1 MLNKTEILGT
11 VDTIASKRLFVD
23 RKWLVDRETS
33 IALNRT
39 LEKLGLIEFLQD
51 GVTMRY
57 TKLGNELDIALQE
70 LFMGQWD
77 PCDAVWVLE
86 DRQLLDDSERDALVD
101 LMETDEYETQLRA
114 RVQDAYRTYHN
125 VMHVH

>member
-1 MLNKTEILGT
+1 M
-11 VDTIASKRLFVD
+11 
-23 RKWLVDRETS
+23 DRETS

-57 TKLGNELDIALQE
+57 TELGNELDIALQE

-86 DRQLLDDSERDALVD
+86 DRQLLDDSERDALFD
-101 LMETDEYETQLRA
+101 LIETDEYETQLRA